1 MTGLDV
7 EKDQILEMACLITDC
22 DLNVLAEVSGPGGT
36 PRLRGMLEQRD
47 GRRSRPGRAGA
58 AAPRWSRHRHRSGTW
73 HRHRSGTCV
82 TVTAGWSCSAAAWA
96 GH

>member
-36 PRLRGMLEQRD
+36 PRLRGMLEQRQ
-47 GRRSRPGRAGA
+47 GRRSRPRRPGSAAPAPERALRHRAARPPAGA
-58 AAPRWSRHRHRSGTW
+58 APR
-73 HRHRSGTCV
+73 
-82 TVTAGWSCSAAAWA
+82 SACA